1 MKYAC
6 ILGAFLFLVTGCASE
21 VTVLAPTSGA
31 GGAGSATSGGN
42 GGNGTSS
49 QSTGVVGVTSSV
61 TGTFTTSGDPSPD
74 ATILCAE
81 VCELLEKCE
90 VVRFSECMEGCVPD
104 LSDCSAPQLDQIET
118 CLDKV
123 EQCSGVNSFFNCADE
138 VSCTDG
144 GNGG

>member
-61 TGTFTTSGDPSPD
+61 TGTSTSSTTPSPD
-74 ATILCAE
+74 PTILCTEA
-81 VCELLEKCE
+81 CELLEKCE
-90 VVRFSECMEGCVPD
+90 VMRFAECMDGCVPD
-104 LSDCSAPQLDQIET
+104 LGDCSSRQLDQIKG

-123 EQCSGVNSFFNCADE
+123 EQCSAVGPFFDCIDT
-138 VSCTDG
+138 VTCTDG
-144 GNGG
+144 